1 VNSLRR
7 RNPINATLHAVAKF
21 RSSRRFTVISKGCNG
36 STARPTDSFVIVSRE
51 IGFLTCTFVIGLS
64 LLALSI
70 RRRKYLL
77 SKSLSL
83 RKLSI

>member
-1 VNSLRR
+1 VNSPRR
-7 RNPINATLHAVAKF
+7 RNPVNATRHAVIKF
-21 RSSRRFTVISKGCNG
+21 RLSRRFIDISKGRNG
-36 STARPTDSFVIVSRE
+36 SIARPSDSFVLVSRE
-51 IGFLTCTFVIGLS
+51 IGFLTRTFVVGLS

-70 RRRKYLL
+70 RRRKCLL